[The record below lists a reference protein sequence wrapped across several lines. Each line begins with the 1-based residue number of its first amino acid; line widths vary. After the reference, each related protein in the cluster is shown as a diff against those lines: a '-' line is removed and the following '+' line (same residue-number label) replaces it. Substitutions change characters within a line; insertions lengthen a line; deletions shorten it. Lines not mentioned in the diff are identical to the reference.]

1 MILHMKILFITAAY
15 LPTINGVSIHIRDLK
30 KTLEKLGHKVFILA
44 PSFPGY
50 QDIEKNIIRY
60 PSLPNPFA
68 QNYPLGIPITGI
80 EKIKKIKPDIIH
92 THHPLIIGKFASYVS
107 QKINTPLFFTAHTR
121 YDQYL
126 NYYFP
131 HGYQITS
138 RVITNDLKNLSQKC
152 KKVICPSPE
161 TEKRLN
167 KLGIKNTKVIFNGV
181 DTKTFTPGEI
191 KTKTPILIF
200 TGRLEKEKNPI
211 YLVKLAKK
219 LKEKEFSFKMQIIGD
234 GRLLPEI
241 SRLVFKYKLEE
252 NIILGGK
259 INQEI
264 LPSIY
269 QSADIFF
276 TPSKSEVMPLS
287 LLEALACG
295 LPVVCLEK
303 SNLESLIT
311 NGKNGLVLKD
321 NLDLVAE
328 SIIRLL
334 DNRKVLKNM
343 SIEARKT
350 ALKYSLE
357 QNAKEILKTYTEK

>member
-1 MILHMKILFITAAY
+1 MRILFITATY
-15 LPTINGVSIHIRDLK
+15 LPTINGVSIHIRDIK
-30 KTLEKLGHKVFILA
+30 RALEKMGHKVFVLA

-50 QDIEKNIIRY
+50 QDFEKNIIRY
-60 PSLPNPFA
+60 PSLPNPFI
-68 QNYPLGIPITGI
+68 QNYPLGIPILDI

-92 THHPLIIGKFASYVS
+92 THHPLIIGRFASYIS
-107 QKINTPLFFTAHTR
+107 QKTNNPLFFTAHTR

-131 HGYQITS
+131 RGYQITS
-138 RVITNDLKNLSQKC
+138 RVIINDLKSLSQKC

-161 TEKRLN
+161 TQKRLN

-181 DTKTFTPGEI
+181 DTKIFTPGKN
-191 KTKTPILIF
+191 KTKVPTIIF
-200 TGRLEKEKNPI
+200 TGRLEKEKNPV
-211 YLVKLAKK
+211 YLVKLAKR
-219 LKEKEFSFKMQIIGD
+219 LKEKSFNFKMEIIGD

-287 LLEALACG
+287 VLEALACG
-295 LPVVCLEK
+295 LPIICLEK
-303 SNLESLIT
+303 SNLESLII

-321 NLDLVAE
+321 NLDLVSE
-328 SIIRLL
+328 SIVKLL
-334 DNRKVLKNM
+334 NDRKILKRM

-357 QNAKEILKTYTEK
+357 QNAKEILKIYKEK